1 MLYVLIILEYD
12 IINYFKW
19 YINYFTIMK
28 IFILVFYDLYE
39 K

>member
-12 IINYFKW
+12 T
-19 YINYFTIMK
+19 INYFTIMK
-28 IFILVFYDLYE
+28 IFMLVFYDLYE

>member
-12 IINYFKW
+12 T
-19 YINYFTIMK
+19 INYFTIMK
-28 IFILVFYDLYE
+28 IFMLVFYDSYE